1 MPNVRVAY
9 GPPGQKGVTTIVGLG
24 AEDTEAHPA
33 EKMLGR
39 AGWIGIAIWA
49 AGVVFNRAQLRGA
62 GLGVAA
68 TGFGVK
74 YLSNRELAQLPKTVT
89 G

>member
-1 MPNVRVAY
+1 MAVRIAY
-9 GPPGQKGVTTIVGLG
+9 GPPGAKGVTTIVGLG
-24 AEDTEAHPA
+24 AEDVEPHPA
-33 EKMLGR
+33 DKLLGR

-49 AGVVFNRAQLRGA
+49 VGVVTNRSQIRGV

-74 YLSNRELAQLPKTVT
+74 YLGNRELAQLPKTVT